1 MSYEILKYSIQEK
14 IGIIKIDRPNA
25 LNALNLQFFREMNL
39 LLDEIITGKDGE
51 NIRVLVITGEGKAF
65 VAGADIS
72 EMKDMNSEQAR
83 EFSKTGQSTFRRLES
98 LDVPV
103 IAAIN
108 GFALGGGCELAL
120 ACDIRVASSKAKFG
134 QPEVNLGLIPGYG
147 GTQRLPRLVGIG
159 NALHIL
165 MTGDM
170 ISADEALRM
179 GLVQKVTEPEQL
191 METVMQMA
199 KKIASRGPVAVKRVK
214 SVTRQGLLNTFE
226 MGCALEKERF
236 GDTFGNE
243 GTEGMHAFLEKREP
257 NW

>member
-14 IGIIKIDRPNA
+14 IGIIKIDRPSA
-25 LNALNLQFFREMNL
+25 LNALNSQFFHEMNL

-83 EFSKTGQSTFRRLES
+83 EFSKTGQSTFRRLE
-98 LDVPV
+98 LLEIPV

-147 GTQRLPRLVGIG
+147 GTQRLPRIVGLG

-191 METVMQMA
+191 METVIQMA
-199 KKIASRGPVAVKRVK
+199 NKIASRGPIAVKRVK
-214 SVTRQGLLNTFE
+214 SVARQGMLNTFE
-226 MGCALEKERF
+226 IGCALEKERF